1 LPKSKDLHRAPA
13 NCRST
18 IDAWETKF
26 GLDRRELPFL
36 SYKGMRI
43 KPNRPQPDRKDFVT
57 LDKKKVLRV
66 GVLFGGRS
74 GEHEVSLVS
83 AASVIRGLD
92 PDKYEAVPIGITK
105 DGHWLIGEGAV
116 KMLPEVLKGG
126 RRVMLTADPTEA
138 AIVPLDRGAGAQR
151 LDVVFPVLHGTYG
164 EDGTIQG
171 MLDLAGLPY
180 VGAGV
185 LGSAVGM
192 DKDVSKKLLKA
203 DGIPVVPWV
212 AVHRSDWEKDPEAVR
227 AQAEAEFDYPMFVKP
242 ATLGS
247 SVGMTKV
254 HSAQEFAPALNL
266 ACEYSMKVLV
276 EKAVNAREIEV
287 SVLGNHD
294 PKASVPGEIIP
305 HREFYDYT
313 AKYLEDG
320 TQLVIPAVLK
330 PAQVQKIQALAVKAF
345 RALELAGMARVDFFL
360 DKKGNK
366 LYLNE
371 VNTIPG
377 FTSISMYPKLWEASG
392 IGFRELIDK
401 LIELAFEM
409 QREKARTKYAIEL
422 PEGSGGALSN

>member
-1 LPKSKDLHRAPA
+1 
-13 NCRST
+13 
-18 IDAWETKF
+18 
-26 GLDRRELPFL
+26 
-36 SYKGMRI
+36 
-43 KPNRPQPDRKDFVT
+43 VT
-57 LDKKKVLRV
+57 PDKKKVLRV

-74 GEHEVSLVS
+74 GEHEVSLAS

-92 PDKYEAVPIGITK
+92 PDKYEAVPIGISK
-105 DGHWLIGEGAV
+105 DGHWLVGEGAV

-192 DKDVSKKLLKA
+192 DKDVSKKLFEA
-203 DGIPVVPWV
+203 AGIPVVSWV
-212 AVHRSDWEKDPEAVR
+212 AVQRWEWEKDPEAVR
-227 AQAEAEFDYPMFVKP
+227 TRIEQEFAYPVFVKP

-254 HSAQEFAPALNL
+254 HNAEELGSALDL
-266 ACEYSMKVLV
+266 ACEFGMKVMV
-276 EKAVNAREIEV
+276 EKAVDAREIEV
-287 SVLGNHD
+287 SVLGNHE
-294 PKASVPGEIIP
+294 PQASVPGEIIP

-345 RALELAGMARVDFFL
+345 RAVELTGMARVDFFL
-360 DKKGNK
+360 EKKGTK

-409 QREKARTKYAIEL
+409 HAEKARTKYAIEL
-422 PEGSGGALSN
+422 PEGPGGALSN